1 MTTSDNQRIDR
12 GLDDWVALRID
23 PVTIQRL
30 RLVSRN
36 RSRSAYIRDAIRVA
50 LGVSEQTTEAAV

>member
-1 MTTSDNQRIDR
+1 MTDNPRIDR

-30 RLVSRN
+30 RLVARN
-36 RSRSAYIRDAIRVA
+36 RSAYIRDAIQVA
-50 LGVSEQTTEAAV
+50 LGISEETKEAAV

>member
-1 MTTSDNQRIDR
+1 MSKYHRT
-12 GLDDWVALRID
+12 LDDWVALRID

-30 RLVSRN
+30 RLVARN
-36 RSRSAYIRDAIRVA
+36 RSAYIREAIQVA

>member
-1 MTTSDNQRIDR
+1 MTPDNQRIDR

-23 PVTIQRL
+23 PVTLQRL

-36 RSRSAYIRDAIRVA
+36 RSAYIREAIRVA
-50 LGVSEQTTEAAV
+50 LGVSEQTTGAAV

>member
-1 MTTSDNQRIDR
+1 MTDNPHIDR
-12 GLDDWVALRID
+12 ALDDWVALRID

-36 RSRSAYIRDAIRVA
+36 RSAYIREAIQVA
-50 LGVSEQTTEAAV
+50 LGVSEQTKEAAV

>member
-1 MTTSDNQRIDR
+1 MTDNPRIDR
-12 GLDDWVALRID
+12 TLDDWVALRID

-30 RLVSRN
+30 RLEARN
-36 RSRSAYIRDAIRVA
+36 RSAYIRDAIQVA

>member
-1 MTTSDNQRIDR
+1 MTDNPHID
-12 GLDDWVALRID
+12 GALDDWVALRID

-30 RLVSRN
+30 RLVARN
-36 RSRSAYIRDAIRVA
+36 RSAYIREAIQVA

>member
-1 MTTSDNQRIDR
+1 MTDNPRIDR
-12 GLDDWVALRID
+12 TLDDWVALRID

-30 RLVSRN
+30 RLVARN
-36 RSRSAYIRDAIRVA
+36 RSAYIRDAIQVA

>member
-1 MTTSDNQRIDR
+1 MTPDNPRIDR

-30 RLVSRN
+30 RLVARN
-36 RSRSAYIRDAIRVA
+36 RSAYIREAIRVA
-50 LGVSEQTTEAAV
+50 LGVSEQSTEAAV

>member
-1 MTTSDNQRIDR
+1 MRPDNPRIDR

-30 RLVSRN
+30 RRVSRN
-36 RSRSAYIRDAIRVA
+36 RSAYIREAIRVA
-50 LGVSEQTTEAAV
+50 LGVSEQTNGAVV

>member
-1 MTTSDNQRIDR
+1 MTDNPHIDR
-12 GLDDWVALRID
+12 TLDDWGALRID

-30 RLVSRN
+30 RLVARN
-36 RSRSAYIRDAIRVA
+36 RSAYIRDAIQVA

>member
-1 MTTSDNQRIDR
+1 MTDNPRIDPT
-12 GLDDWVALRID
+12 LDDWVALRID

-30 RLVSRN
+30 RLVARN
-36 RSRSAYIRDAIRVA
+36 RSAYIREAIQIA